1 MVSDY
6 IIRVS
11 NTLKQVRLHAGL
23 SQHELSRV
31 LNTSQARISRLE
43 ACTLD
48 EVGIGFAVEWCKA
61 CNISEKVLY
70 DGFDG
75 DGCNYY
81 VPLLKQDEIRNWD
94 ILSTNLSNLR
104 CDKIKVPADIKRNS
118 FAFKMNGNS
127 MSSLKGKSISADT
140 IIVAS
145 NVFKNSNE
153 SLNGKVVVALVNN
166 SIYIREYVVEGDNAF
181 LIAWNDNSVM
191 YPPIQVNETVQ
202 VLARVQYCIN
212 QF

>member
-6 IIRVS
+6 IVRVS
-11 NTLKQVRLHAGL
+11 NTLKQVRIHAGL
-23 SQHELSRV
+23 SQHELSQI

-43 ACTLD
+43 AMYLEEIGLD
-48 EVGIGFAVEWCKA
+48 FAVAWCKA

-75 DGCNYY
+75 EGSNYF
-81 VPLLKQDEIRNWD
+81 VPLLKQDEIKNWD
-94 ILSTNLSNLR
+94 ILSKSLSDLR
-104 CDKIKVPADIKRNS
+104 CEKIKVPADIKRNS
-118 FAFKMNGNS
+118 FAFKMSGNS
-127 MSSLKGKSISADT
+127 MTSLKGKSISADT
-140 IIVAS
+140 VVVAS

-153 SLNGKVVVALVNN
+153 SLNNKVVVALVNN

-191 YPPIQVNETVQ
+191 FPPIQVNENVQ
-202 VLARVQYCIN
+202 VLAQVQYAIN

>member
-23 SQHELSRV
+23 SQHELSQV
-31 LNTSQARISRLE
+31 LGVSQARISRLE
-43 ACTLD
+43 SRTLD
-48 EVGIGFAVEWCKA
+48 EVGINFAVEWCKA
-61 CNISEKVLY
+61 CNINEKVLY

-75 DGCNYY
+75 DGSNYY

-94 ILSTNLSNLR
+94 VLSTNLSNLR
-104 CDKIKVPADIKRNS
+104 CEKIKVPADIKRNS

-153 SLNGKVVVALVNN
+153 SLNNKVVVALVNN
-166 SIYIREYVVEGDNAF
+166 AIYIREYVVEGDNAF

-191 YPPIQVNETVQ
+191 FPPIQVNENVQ
-202 VLARVQYCIN
+202 VLAQVQYAIN

>member
-23 SQHELSRV
+23 SQHELSQV
-31 LNTSQARISRLE
+31 LGVSQARISRLE
-43 ACTLD
+43 SRTLD
-48 EVGIGFAVEWCKA
+48 EVGINFAVEWCKA

-75 DGCNYY
+75 DSSNYY

-94 ILSTNLSNLR
+94 VLSTSLSNLR
-104 CDKIKVPADIKRNS
+104 CEKIKVPADIKRNS
-118 FAFKMNGNS
+118 FAFKMSGNS

-153 SLNGKVVVALVNN
+153 SLNNKVVVALVNN
-166 SIYIREYVVEGDNAF
+166 AIYIREYVVEGDNAF

-191 YPPIQVNETVQ
+191 FPPIQVNETVQ
-202 VLARVQYCIN
+202 VLACVQYGIN

>member
-1 MVSDY
+1 MISDY

-23 SQHELSRV
+23 SQHELSQV
-31 LNTSQARISRLE
+31 LGVSQARISRLE
-43 ACTLD
+43 SRTLD
-48 EVGIGFAVEWCKA
+48 EVGINFAVEWCKA

-75 DGCNYY
+75 DGSNYY

-94 ILSTNLSNLR
+94 VLSTSLSNLR
-104 CDKIKVPADIKRNS
+104 CEKIKVPADIKRNS
-118 FAFKMNGNS
+118 FAFKMSGNS

-140 IIVAS
+140 TVVAS

-153 SLNGKVVVALVNN
+153 SLNNKVVVALVNN
-166 SIYIREYVVEGDNAF
+166 AIYIREYVVEGDNAF

-191 YPPIQVNETVQ
+191 FPPIQVNENVQ
-202 VLARVQYCIN
+202 VLAQVQYAIN

>member
-1 MVSDY
+1 MISDY

-23 SQHELSRV
+23 SQHELSQK
-31 LNTSQARISRLE
+31 LNVSQARISRLE
-43 ACTLD
+43 SRIL
-48 EVGIGFAVEWCKA
+48 EEIGIDFAVEWCKA

-75 DGCNYY
+75 DGSNYY

-94 ILSTNLSNLR
+94 VLSTNLSNLR
-104 CDKIKVPADIKRNS
+104 CEKIKVPADIKRNS
-118 FAFKMNGNS
+118 FAFKMSGNS

-140 IIVAS
+140 TVVAS

-153 SLNGKVVVALVNN
+153 SLNNKVVVALVAK

-191 YPPIQVNETVQ
+191 FPPIQVNEQVQ
-202 VLARVQYCIN
+202 VLAIVQYAIN